1 MKPQGKAAVLQVLEF
16 NRSNQINI
24 GLKKLPAL
32 TELEAVI
39 EAMDDTVIT
48 KECVEKLR
56 MLAPSEE
63 EISAIKEAQR
73 EAPDLPLGSAEKF
86 LLLLDSIRKVQSI
99 QHSPVTCHTLGLNL
113 KFTWSRF
120 SSLNCNGG

>member
-32 TELEAVI
+32 AELEAVV

-56 MLAPSEE
+56 ILAPSEE

-73 EAPDLPLGSAEKF
+73 ETPDLPLGSAERF
-86 LLLLDSIRKVQSI
+86 LLLLDSIRKVQLI
-99 QHSPVTCHTLGLNL
+99 KLC
-113 KFTWSRF
+113 
-120 SSLNCNGG
+120 